1 MTGAAFS
8 LCRDVINLLRRCN
21 TGVVA
26 GCTIAAHYVRVMDK
40 STRECT
46 KAVVD
51 SVARRAVQVGRYMAQ
66 RLACA
71 DITVMA
77 GQAVTGICAGM
88 VKYHASKSC
97 GVMANGTILIVGTGW
112 YVIR

>member
-1 MTGAAFS
+1 MADAAFS
-8 LCRDVINLLRRCN
+8 QRRDVINLLRRCN
-21 TGVVA
+21 TGVMTGRA
-26 GCTIAAHYVRVMDK
+26 IAVHYVRVMDK
-40 STRECT
+40 SVRECT

-51 SVARRAVQVGRYMAQ
+51 SVARRAVLVRCYMTE

-77 GQAVTGICAGM
+77 GQAVTGIRAGM
-88 VKYHASKSC
+88 VKRHTGKSC
-97 GVMANGTILIVGTGW
+97 GVMANGAILVVGTGW

>member
-1 MTGAAFS
+1 M
-8 LCRDVINLLRRCN
+8 INFPGQCN

-26 GCTIAAHYVRVMDK
+26 GRAIAAHYVRVMDK
-40 STRECT
+40 SARECT

-51 SVARRAVQVGRYMAQ
+51 SVARSTVQARCYMTQ
-66 RLACA
+66 RLADA

-97 GVMANGTILIVGTGW
+97 GVMANSTILVVRTGW
-112 YVIR
+112 YMVR